1 MIFKTTELKDVIEI
15 QPTIFGDHRGY
26 FLESYQ
32 KKLFFDNG
40 IAVDFVQDN
49 QSLSNKDVL
58 RGLHYQKPPYTQG
71 KLVKVAL
78 GSVLDIAVDLRVGS
92 PSYGKHISLILSS
105 EKQNMLW
112 IPPGF
117 AHGFLTLE
125 DNTIFQYKC
134 TQYYEK
140 SSEETLLW
148 NDPEL
153 EIDWGITNPIVS
165 EKDKTGI
172 PLKNLEKRF
181 VYDR

>member
-1 MIFKTTELKDVIEI
+1 MIFKLTELIDVIEI

-26 FLESYQ
+26 FLETYQ
-32 KKLFFDNG
+32 KSEFIKNG
-40 IAVDFVQDN
+40 IPVEFVQDN
-49 QSLSNKDVL
+49 QSFSNKDVL

-71 KLVKVAL
+71 KLVKVVT
-78 GSVLDIAVDLRVGS
+78 GSVLDIAVDLRIGS
-92 PSYGKHISLILSS
+92 PTYGKHIKLVLSS

-112 IPPGF
+112 IPSGF

-134 TQYYEK
+134 THYYEK

-153 EIDWGITNPIVS
+153 NIDWNVISPIVS
-165 EKDKTGI
+165 DKDKLGTPFI
-172 PLKNLEKRF
+172 NLEQPF
-181 VYDR
+181 IYGE

>member
-1 MIFKTTELKDVIEI
+1 MNFKTTELKDVIEI
-15 QPTIFGDHRGY
+15 QPAIFGDHRGY

-32 KKLFFDNG
+32 KQEFINNG

-49 QSLSNKDVL
+49 QSLSNKNVL
-58 RGLHYQKPPYTQG
+58 RGLHYQKPPFTQG
-71 KLVKVAL
+71 KLVKVVV
-78 GSVLDIAVDLRVGS
+78 GSVLDIAVDLRIGS
-92 PSYGKHISLILSS
+92 PTYGKHISLVLSS

-112 IPPGF
+112 IPTGF

-134 TQYYEK
+134 THYYEK

-153 EIDWGITNPIVS
+153 QIDWGVINPIVS
-165 EKDKTGI
+165 EKDILGI
-172 PLKNLEKRF
+172 PLKNLDKHF
-181 VYDR
+181 SYDK